1 MSGAAVADAPGAG
14 ANPGISRAEALRR
27 VVDRLRSAGVESAE
41 REAEWLLLR
50 ALGIDRASYWAE
62 PKAPV
67 ACDQAAA
74 LETIVA
80 RREGRVP
87 LHLILGDVP
96 FHGVSLLVVPGV
108 FVPRPETE
116 ELVEAILA
124 QPLPPRGALLDW
136 GTGTGAIAVAFLAA
150 RQGWTGVGADRSR
163 EALAL
168 AAKNAARNGVFGRFQ
183 AVEADFTAASS
194 LNLDADSAAPTP
206 ASQGALFDV
215 VVSNPP
221 YVRRGDIPGL
231 MPEVRDH
238 DPREAL
244 DGGPDGL
251 DAFRHL
257 ARGLDRWLRPGGL
270 LALELG
276 ADQADNVL
284 GVLDG
289 LIEDTRALPD
299 RAGRPR
305 FVIGTMRGGGV

>member
-14 ANPGISRAEALRR
+14 PGPGLSRAEALRQ
-27 VVDRLRSAGVESAE
+27 VTDRLRSAGVESAE
-41 REAEWLLLR
+41 REAEWLLLC
-50 ALGIDRASYWAE
+50 ALGIDRAAYWAE
-62 PKAPV
+62 PKTPV
-67 ACDQAAA
+67 GHDQAAA
-74 LETIVA
+74 LEAIVA
-80 RREGRVP
+80 RRERRVP
-87 LHLILGDVP
+87 LQLILGDVP
-96 FHGVSLLVVPGV
+96 FHGVSLLVAPGV

-124 QPLPPRGALLDW
+124 QALPSSGALLDW
-136 GTGTGAIAVAFLAA
+136 GTGTGAIAMAFLAA
-150 RQGWTGVGADRSR
+150 RPGWTGVGADRSR

-168 AAKNAARNGVFGRFQ
+168 AAKNAARNGVDGRFQ
-183 AVEADFTAASS
+183 AVEADFTSASTLAIHS
-194 LNLDADSAAPTP
+194 
-206 ASQGALFDV
+206 ALFDV

-231 MPEVRDH
+231 MAEVRDH

-284 GVLDG
+284 GALDG
-289 LIEDTRALPD
+289 LIEDTRVLPD

>member
-1 MSGAAVADAPGAG
+1 MADAGPMRPAPGV
-14 ANPGISRAEALRR
+14 SRAEALRQ
-27 VVDRLRSAGVESAE
+27 VADRLRSVGVESAE

-50 ALGIDRASYWAE
+50 ALGIDRAAYWAE
-62 PKAPV
+62 PKAPL
-67 ACDQAAA
+67 AADQAAA
-74 LETIVA
+74 LEAIVA
-80 RREGRVP
+80 RRERRVP
-87 LHLILGDVP
+87 LQLILGDVP
-96 FHGVSLLVVPGV
+96 FHGVSLLVLPGV

-124 QPLPPRGALLDW
+124 RPLPSRGALLDW
-136 GTGTGAIAVAFLAA
+136 GTGTGAIAVAFLAS
-150 RQGWTGVGADRSR
+150 RPGWTAVGADRSR

-168 AAKNAARNGVFGRFQ
+168 AATNAARTGVQDRFQ
-183 AVEADFTAASS
+183 AVEADFNSAS
-194 LNLDADSAAPTP
+194 TP
-206 ASQGALFDV
+206 AIHGGLFDV

-231 MPEVRDH
+231 MAEVRDH

-284 GVLDG
+284 GALDG
-289 LIEDTRALPD
+289 LIQDTRVLQD

>member
-1 MSGAAVADAPGAG
+1 MGAG
-14 ANPGISRAEALRR
+14 PGVSRAQALRQ
-27 VVDRLRSAGVESAE
+27 VTARLRTAGIESAE

-50 ALGIDRASYWAE
+50 ALGIDRAAYWAE
-62 PKAPV
+62 PKTPV
-67 ACDQAAA
+67 GRDQAAA
-74 LETIVA
+74 LEAIVA
-80 RREGRVP
+80 QRERRVP
-87 LHLILGDVP
+87 LQLILGDVP
-96 FHGVSLLVVPGV
+96 FHGVSLLVEPGV

-124 QPLPPRGALLDW
+124 QPLPPHGALLDW
-136 GTGTGAIAVAFLAA
+136 GTGTGAIAVALLAA
-150 RQGWTGVGADRSR
+150 RPGWTGVGADRSR
-163 EALAL
+163 AALAL
-168 AAKNAARNGVFGRFQ
+168 AAKNAARNGVDGRFRT
-183 AVEADFTAASS
+183 VEADFTSASPLQS
-194 LNLDADSAAPTP
+194 RADSGAPAP
-206 ASQGALFDV
+206 AIHGAHFDM

-221 YVRRGDIPGL
+221 YVRRGEIPGL
-231 MPEVRDH
+231 MAEVRDH

-284 GVLDG
+284 GVLNG
-289 LIEDTRALPD
+289 LIEDTRVLPD

>member
-1 MSGAAVADAPGAG
+1 MASAPGAG

-67 ACDQAAA
+67 ASDQAAA
-74 LETIVA
+74 LEAIVA
-80 RREGRVP
+80 RRERRVP
-87 LHLILGDVP
+87 LQLILGDVP
-96 FHGVSLLVVPGV
+96 FHGASLLVVPGV

-150 RQGWTGVGADRSR
+150 RPGWTGVGADRSP

-168 AAKNAARNGVFGRFQ
+168 AAKNAARNRVRGRFQ
-183 AVEADFTAASS
+183 AVEADFTSASS
-194 LNLDADSAAPTP
+194 FSPDADSAAPAP
-206 ASQGALFDV
+206 AIQGALFDV

-244 DGGPDGL
+244 DRGPDGL

-257 ARGLDRWLRPGGL
+257 ARPYRWLRPG
-270 LALELG
+270 AYW
-276 ADQADNVL
+276 
-284 GVLDG
+284 
-289 LIEDTRALPD
+289 PSS
-299 RAGRPR
+299 
-305 FVIGTMRGGGV
+305 